1 MGSLSDILSRMSL
14 FALGISHQTA
24 PIVIR
29 ERLAFAAETLPE
41 ALKSLASVPGV
52 DGCAIISTCNRTEV
66 YLSGNQTI
74 TREVSEWL
82 HDWHNL
88 QPGQFHEHLYQLEMS
103 ACVFHLIKVIS
114 GADSMIIGE
123 PQVAGQVKQAW
134 QSAHQLETLD
144 SKLDRMFQHA
154 FAGAKRVR
162 SQTGIGRDPVTLP
175 FAALRLARQIFGS
188 LEDTRALLI
197 GAGEMIEDCAVHFKE
212 AGLASLTISNR
223 NADRARELASRF
235 DARGH
240 GLDELPELLPDHD
253 LIIACTGSPTAI
265 VTRDMIKQAMS
276 KRRHRPMFTL
286 DLSVP
291 RNIDPLVG
299 QMGDVFL
306 YTIDDL
312 HAIIESN
319 QQKRREAMQKALDII
334 ESEVKTFERWLRLQE
349 TSTTLKTLRTRA
361 QAERD
366 HLLEQARTQLA
377 AGHDPEDVL
386 QRLSHRLVNRLL
398 HGPSIR
404 LRQAAESAD
413 EDLLEAAR
421 YFFLDDQS

>member
-1 MGSLSDILSRMSL
+1 M
-14 FALGISHQTA
+14 GISHQTA
-24 PIVIR
+24 PINIR

-41 ALKSLASVPGV
+41 ATRALASVPGV
-52 DGCAIISTCNRTEV
+52 QGCAIVSTCNRTEL

-82 HDWHNL
+82 HDWHSL
-88 QPGQFHEHLYQLEMS
+88 QPGQYREHLYQLEQS
-103 ACVFHLIKVIS
+103 ACIFHLIKVIS

-134 QSAHQLETLD
+134 QAAHDLRTLD

-154 FAGAKRVR
+154 FSGAKRVR

-175 FAALRLARQIFGS
+175 FASLRLARQIFGS
-188 LEDTRALLI
+188 LDNLSALLI
-197 GAGEMIEDCAVHFKE
+197 GAGEMIEDCATHFRE
-212 AGLASLTISNR
+212 SGLKSLAIANR
-223 NADRARELASRF
+223 SPERAIELANRLG
-235 DARGH
+235 AQGY
-240 GLDELPELLPDHD
+240 GLDQLPELLPHHD
-253 LIIACTGSPTAI
+253 LVIACTASPKAI
-265 VTRDMIKQAMS
+265 VSRGQLKQAIAQ
-276 KRRHRPMFTL
+276 RRHRPIFAL

-291 RNIDPLVG
+291 RNIDPASAELP
-299 QMGDVFL
+299 DVYL

-319 QQKRREAMQKALDII
+319 QQKRKAAMQQAIDII
-334 ESEVKTFERWLRLQE
+334 ESEVLAFERWLRLQD
-349 TSTTLKTLRTRA
+349 TSTTLKGLRRRA
-361 QAERD
+361 QTERD
-366 HLLEQARTQLA
+366 QLLKQARAQLA
-377 AGHDPEDVL
+377 AGQDPEDVL

-421 YFFLDDQS
+421 YYFLDENS

>member
-1 MGSLSDILSRMSL
+1 MSL

-24 PIVIR
+24 PISIR
-29 ERLAFAAETLPE
+29 ERLAFAAEVLPE
-41 ALKSLASVPGV
+41 ATRALASVPGV
-52 DGCAIISTCNRTEV
+52 AGCAIISTCNRTEL
-66 YLSGNQTI
+66 YLSGRQTI

-82 HDWHNL
+82 HDWHGL
-88 QPGQFHEHLYQLEMS
+88 QPGQFREHLYQLEQS
-103 ACVFHLIKVIS
+103 ACIFHLIKVIS

-134 QSAHQLETLD
+134 QAAHDLETLD

-175 FAALRLARQIFGS
+175 FASLRLARQIFGS
-188 LEDTRALLI
+188 LDDLSALLI
-197 GAGEMIEDCAVHFKE
+197 GAGEMIEDCATHFRE
-212 AGLASLTISNR
+212 SGLKSLTIANR
-223 NADRARELASRF
+223 SIERAQDLA
-235 DARGH
+235 ARHGAVGH
-240 GLDELPELLPDHD
+240 GLDDLPTLLPEHD
-253 LIIACTGSPTAI
+253 LVIACTASPTAI
-265 VTRDMIKQAMS
+265 LSRDMLRKAIGQ
-276 KRRHRPMFTL
+276 RRHRPIFAL

-291 RNIDPLVG
+291 RNIEASSADLS
-299 QMGDVFL
+299 DVFL

-319 QQKRREAMQKALDII
+319 QQKRKTAMQKAVDII
-334 ESEVKTFERWLRLQE
+334 EAEALAFERWLRLQD
-349 TSTTLKTLRTRA
+349 TSATLKGLRKRA

-366 HLLEQARTQLA
+366 LLLAQARTQLA
-377 AGHDPEDVL
+377 AGQDPEDVL

-413 EDLLEAAR
+413 ENLLEAAR
-421 YFFLDDQS
+421 YYFLDDPS

>member
-1 MGSLSDILSRMSL
+1 M
-14 FALGISHQTA
+14 GISHQTA
-24 PIVIR
+24 PISIR
-29 ERLAFAAETLPE
+29 ERLAFAAEALPE
-41 ALKSLASVPGV
+41 ATRALASVPGV
-52 DGCAIISTCNRTEV
+52 DGCAIVSTCNRTEL
-66 YLSGNQTI
+66 YLSGRQTI

-82 HDWHNL
+82 HDWHGL
-88 QPGQFHEHLYQLEMS
+88 KPGQFREHLYQLDQS

-134 QSAHQLETLD
+134 QAAHTLETLD

-175 FAALRLARQIFGS
+175 FASLRLARQIFGS
-188 LEDTRALLI
+188 LDQLSALLI
-197 GAGEMIEDCAVHFKE
+197 GAGEMIEDCATHFRDS
-212 AGLASLTISNR
+212 GLKSLTIANR
-223 NADRARELASRF
+223 NAERAQALAERF
-235 DARGH
+235 DARGY
-240 GLDELPELLPDHD
+240 GLDQLPALLPEHD
-253 LIIACTGSPTAI
+253 LVIACTASPTA
-265 VTRDMIKQAMS
+265 VVSRDQLKAALQS
-276 KRRHRPMFTL
+276 RRHRPIFAL

-291 RNIDPLVG
+291 RNIDPASSELA
-299 QMGDVFL
+299 DVFL

-319 QQKRREAMQKALDII
+319 QHKRKVALQQAIDII
-334 ESEVKTFERWLRLQE
+334 ESEVLAFERWLRLQE
-349 TSTTLKTLRTRA
+349 TSTTLKGLRRRA
-361 QAERD
+361 QTERD
-366 HLLEQARTQLA
+366 QLLEQARAQLA
-377 AGHDPEDVL
+377 AGQDPEAVL

-413 EDLLEAAR
+413 ESLLEAAR
-421 YFFLDDQS
+421 YYFLDDE